1 MTVDAIA
8 SATGLPQ
15 VMVTSTLSA
24 LEQTGLVTGSRDEAQ
39 PGTRQVTLTARG
51 EQKVLGALPM
61 ANRLADDLYQGL
73 SDEDLVRV
81 LSLLPKL
88 CSSTW
93 QTAQH
98 YGAARKPGR
107 LTSTTPAQ

>member
-1 MTVDAIA
+1 
-8 SATGLPQ
+8 
-15 VMVTSTLSA
+15 MVTSTSSA
-24 LEQTGLVTGSRDEAQ
+24 LEQAGLLTGSRDEAQ

-51 EQKVLGALPM
+51 EQKVLEALPM
-61 ANRLADDLYQGL
+61 ANSLADDLYQGL
-73 SDEDLVRV
+73 SDDDLVHV

-88 CSSTW
+88 CGSAW
-93 QTAQH
+93 QVGQH